1 MLFLFHFYKQTSYI
15 KEPIKTFKQKH
26 TSMATMNHYC
36 YLTAGRTSGVI
47 TQVSVYEKEV
57 V

>member
-47 TQVSVYEKEV
+47 TQVSVYEKKV